1 MAILALLCENFP
13 PRPPDIRISQLQ
25 LTILIHAANIGFMFM
40 FLAVVAPTLFK
51 VLSQKAAGAYL
62 RKLFPRMFMF
72 GFITSSCAAL
82 AALADSHS
90 PNATISALVAL
101 GFLGNAFILTPQIN
115 KYRDA
120 LLAGDTAAKA
130 MFGRLHLVSV
140 SVFLVQLLASGYI
153 VITTYLSS

>member
-1 MAILALLCENFP
+1 M
-13 PRPPDIRISQLQ
+13 QLS
-25 LTILIHAANIGFMFM
+25 ILIHAANIGFMVM
-40 FLAVVAPTLFK
+40 FSAVVAPTVFK

-82 AALADSHS
+82 AALFDGHS
-90 PNATISALVAL
+90 PNVIISVLVAL

-130 MFGRLHLVSV
+130 MF
-140 SVFLVQLLASGYI
+140 AKKANKI
-153 VITTYLSS
+153 EIIP

>member
-13 PRPPDIRISQLQ
+13 PRLPDIRISQLQ
-25 LTILIHAANIGFMFM
+25 LSILIHAANIGFMVM
-40 FLAVVAPTLFK
+40 FSAVVAPTVFK

-82 AALADSHS
+82 AALFDSHS
-90 PNATISALVAL
+90 QSAMISALVAL

-153 VITTYLSS
+153 VITAYLSS

>member
-1 MAILALLCENFP
+1 
-13 PRPPDIRISQLQ
+13 LQ
-25 LTILIHAANIGFMFM
+25 LSILIHAANIGFMVM
-40 FLAVVAPTLFK
+40 FSAVVAPTVFK

-140 SVFLVQLLASGYI
+140 SVFLVQLLTSGYI
-153 VITTYLSS
+153 VITAYLSS

>member
-1 MAILALLCENFP
+1 M
-13 PRPPDIRISQLQ
+13 QLS
-25 LTILIHAANIGFMFM
+25 ILIHAANIGFMVM
-40 FLAVVAPTLFK
+40 FSAVVAPTVFK

-82 AALADSHS
+82 AALFDGHS
-90 PNATISALVAL
+90 QNVIISVLVAL

-120 LLAGDTAAKA
+120 LLAGDAAAKTI
-130 MFGRLHLVSV
+130 FGRLHLLSV
-140 SVFLVQLLASGYI
+140 AVFLGQLLASGYI
-153 VITTYLSS
+153 VIAAYLSS

>member
-1 MAILALLCENFP
+1 MV
-13 PRPPDIRISQLQ
+13 
-25 LTILIHAANIGFMFM
+25 MFS
-40 FLAVVAPTLFK
+40 AVVAPTVFK

-82 AALADSHS
+82 AALADGHS

-153 VITTYLSS
+153 VITAYLSS

>member
-1 MAILALLCENFP
+1 
-13 PRPPDIRISQLQ
+13 
-25 LTILIHAANIGFMFM
+25 
-40 FLAVVAPTLFK
+40 
-51 VLSQKAAGAYL
+51 
-62 RKLFPRMFMF
+62 MFMF

-153 VITTYLSS
+153 VITAYLSS